1 MPSVPSVVNSD
12 QLFDDVCMT
21 TKASHKQNKP
31 CKVLVTGG
39 GGFLGGAIV
48 RQLVERGDHVR
59 SFSRSFYQELE
70 SLGVEQIQGDIH
82 DKSAVEK
89 ACKDI
94 DLVFHVAAKIGIWV
108 DYVEFYKTNVTGTQ
122 NILVA
127 CRKNKVSRLVYTS
140 SASVIFDGTDMEGV
154 DESVPYPK
162 RYNAHY
168 PKTKSI
174 AEQNVVM
181 ASSNDLRTII
191 LRLHIILGPTD
202 NSLVPRIIAR
212 AKRLR
217 IIGNGK
223 NLIDTIYIDD
233 AARAHLLAADKLE
246 ENPKLSGKI
255 YFITQDEPVPLW
267 DMVNHILKA
276 AGLAPVKRSIPRR
289 VAWLIGA
296 FLEFAYKSLKI
307 KGEPQLTRFLADEL
321 ATSHWFDISAAKR
334 DLGYKPTVSMEEWL
348 RRLEVWLKES
358 SE

>member
-1 MPSVPSVVNSD
+1 MK
-12 QLFDDVCMT
+12 
-21 TKASHKQNKP
+21 TKASDKQEKP

-48 RQLVERGDHVR
+48 RQLVERGDRVR
-59 SFSRSFYQELE
+59 SFSRSFYQELA
-70 SLGVEQIQGDIH
+70 SMGVEQIQGDIS

-94 DLVFHVAAKIGIWV
+94 DLVFHAAAKIGIWV
-108 DYVEFYKTNVTGTQ
+108 DHVEFYKTNVVGTQ
-122 NILVA
+122 NLLAA
-127 CRKNKVSRLVYTS
+127 CHKNKVSRLVYTS

-154 DESVPYPK
+154 DESVPYPEK
-162 RYNAHY
+162 FHSHY
-168 PKTKSI
+168 QKTKAI

-181 ASSNDLRTII
+181 ASGNDLRTII
-191 LRLHIILGPTD
+191 LRVHLIWGPRD
-202 NSLVPRIIAR
+202 NSLVPRIISR

-233 AARAHLLAADKLE
+233 AARAHLLAADKLD

-255 YFITQDEPVPLW
+255 YFITQDEHVSLW
-267 DMVNHILKA
+267 DMVNRILKA

-296 FLEFAYKSLKI
+296 FLEFAHKSFNI
-307 KGEPQLTRFLADEL
+307 KSEPQMTRFLADEL
-321 ATSHWFDISAAKR
+321 STSHWFDISAAKR
-334 DLGYKPTVSMEEWL
+334 DLGYKPTVSMEEGL
-348 RRLEVWLKES
+348 HRLEVWLKES
-358 SE
+358 SERISTEF